1 VEFITANHL
10 DGVDFDWEYPGVS
23 LRPSP
28 LRFFIPLIKLTLL
41 QAQDIPGIPPDST
54 DSGKNYLEFLKL
66 VRSKLPS
73 DKTMSIAAPAS
84 YWYLKSFPI
93 KEIADVVVRI

>member
-1 VEFITANHL
+1 MDFITSNNL

-23 LRPSP
+23 PP
-28 LRFFIPLIKLTLL
+28 LRFFIPLIKLKLL

-66 VRSKLPS
+66 VRSQLPS

-84 YWYLKSFPI
+84 YWYLKYFPI
-93 KEIADVVVRI
+93 KDIAGIVVRI

>member
-1 VEFITANHL
+1 MEFITANNL

-23 LRPSP
+23 LPPP

-41 QAQDIPGIPPDST
+41 QAQDIPRIPPDST

-84 YWYLKSFPI
+84 YWYLKYIPI